1 MFLSFL
7 FQIVPAIFVRS
18 LQFFASKTAALSN
31 SLTSNK
37 SRSST
42 LFNLSSAN
50 SSGSSS
56 PPSSQRGDNG
66 DSIQDIEYWLQRCSI
81 CFDAQL
87 DFCLDICRDQFCR
100 DCFQRYVKEV
110 VHNSWGLSITKIKCP
125 VCNEIVSQSEWSKY
139 VDQNTIDLYNIYN
152 KPYRSFSRCCSGCGE
167 EVFAAQVFQ
176 VCSEEKE
183 KYFKD
188 ISNLLRKF
196 LETYET
202 AKNKEKIPPNTNN
215 QADIDNFIA
224 KFEADYLVYISEES
238 TSIGIMEMYEHITE
252 KIGKVL
258 GVSLDVNNKR
268 PSKKFSRHKLKTHTD
283 MVKAA
288 AEISSKFVALEVR
301 PEAWKELQFMHISN
315 FPQSNCAKC
324 KRDICL
330 QCGDPTHHPGMT
342 CIQYMRHKVANPH
355 LFVTSQSLL
364 CNDKN
369 DVTDALENTKWKL
382 ANSKSCPNCS
392 ILINRDDGCNK
403 VDCLHCGY
411 RFCWICRNSWSE
423 KCGFYECR
431 MKQKKGKDKRSV
443 NKRLSSSQLQNQ
455 QQLDDNNNNTSEI
468 PQFGEFQGEDVEMS
482 DSFQTEEE
490 TEYDYDENDVDNDD
504 AVVLNVLAQS
514 LNDQPEIGVP
524 NVFLIQ
530 SKITPADP
538 NL

>member
-18 LQFFASKTAALSN
+18 LQFFASKTAAISN

-42 LFNLSSAN
+42 LFNLSSAS

-87 DFCLDICRDQFCR
+87 DFCLEVCRDQFCR

-125 VCNEIVSQSEWSKY
+125 VCHEVVPQSEWSKY
-139 VDQNTIDLYNIYN
+139 VDQNTIDLYNMYN

-188 ISNLLRKF
+188 ISNHLRKF
-196 LETYET
+196 LETYGNI
-202 AKNKEKIPPNTNN
+202 KGSNTDN
-215 QADIDNFIA
+215 QSDTDNFIT
-224 KFEADYLVYISEES
+224 KFEADYLVYISEEN
-238 TSIGIMEMYEHITE
+238 TTIEIMEMYEHITE
-252 KIGKVL
+252 KMGKIL
-258 GVSLDVNNKR
+258 GLRFNLNKKR
-268 PSKKFSRHKLKTHTD
+268 PLKNSSHHKLKTHAD

-288 AEISSKFVALEVR
+288 AEISSKFVALE
-301 PEAWKELQFMHISN
+301 
-315 FPQSNCAKC
+315 
-324 KRDICL
+324 DICL
-330 QCGDPTHHPGMT
+330 QCGDPTHHTGMT

-355 LFVTSQSLL
+355 LFITNQSLL

-369 DVTDALENTKWKL
+369 DITDALENTKWKL

-411 RFCWICRNSWSE
+411 RFCWICRSGWSE
-423 KCGFYECR
+423 KCGFYRCR
-431 MKQKKGKDKRSV
+431 MGKRKKGKDKQSARKQQ
-443 NKRLSSSQLQNQ
+443 NSSQLHIQHV
-455 QQLDDNNNNTSEI
+455 NNNVSEI
-468 PQFGEFQGEDVEMS
+468 SQFGGSRDDVEIL
-482 DSFQTEEE
+482 D
-490 TEYDYDENDVDNDD
+490 
-504 AVVLNVLAQS
+504 
-514 LNDQPEIGVP
+514 DQPEIGVP

-530 SKITPADP
+530 SKITPTDS
-538 NL
+538 NF